1 MTNDSWAHQESG
13 SGADTAGRRALLVL
27 GMHRSGTS
35 AVSRVLNLLGA
46 DLPSRTLGPDASNAT
61 GYWEPPELYR
71 IHDQMLARA
80 GSRWDDWQPFDR
92 SALDEYD
99 VVGIVN
105 ALLEFH
111 AREFGKSSLF
121 VIKDPRICRFVPLWL
136 EVLARF
142 SAAPSAV
149 IPVRHPSAVAQSLHA
164 RDGIPLAQSYLTWL
178 RHVVDAEHAT
188 RHLPRTFVDYD
199 SLLTDWRA
207 QVGRMANDLGLTWP
221 NALQDVEE
229 AVDRFLSTELRHH
242 AARHGELEGNQA
254 VVSWIRRAHAALQT
268 LAQSNDSEAVR
279 REMDQIR
286 AEFDN
291 ACLAFG
297 EVWRE
302 GRTGFAQE
310 TFASLGL
317 VGSRTLDRQLRRL
330 DERLNSLDAGLEDV
344 RGRVQ
349 TSELPWSLLQEGVEH
364 QRQTIGLL
372 QDRADEARRLAGLT
386 AETAASL
393 ESQVRQ
399 LVEDSRRRD
408 AAAATLD
415 GKLADHQSAIQQTV
429 AAEASRVDD
438 LAAALGAEVR
448 LADDHARMSLRKQD
462 VLRREQDDLRR
473 LVEDQGQRL
482 IDLGTALAASEQRAG
497 EHVRATA
504 GQQEA
509 LQRLIEDQA
518 RRLVALEAAMAVGV
532 EQSAEHARTARQV
545 EAQAA
550 KLSRL
555 QFSLDGAVSRIDAM
569 AAGSIRSRFGSAG
582 KRLWQRTRS
591 VGRVVERAVRKFRK
605 AVFRASGLE
614 AIRGSLGRRRF
625 RRECREIAASGLF
638 DAPWYLRHYPDVVA
652 IGIDPVEHYMR
663 HGVGE
668 GRCPNPLFHTRW
680 YLEQYPDVAVTNG
693 NPLLHYL
700 RHGAAEGRDPSPLFQ
715 TAAYLSAHPEIREA
729 GRNPLAHHLEQA
741 ARGAE
746 TGMTPISPEPA
757 TGSVPDRGPPSLEAD
772 PGAVASVAGDPP
784 PTDLAFTPLVSVVV
798 PVYDTPPAL
807 LEKMIE
813 SVERQAYRN
822 WELCLVDDA
831 SPAPHVRPIMEQAA
845 VRDPRIRVTFRPANG
860 NISAATNTGI
870 AMARGEFIAF
880 LDHDDELTAD
890 ALFEVVRLLN
900 DEPETDVVYTDQDKI
915 DTEGRRSEPFHK
927 PAWSPSYLQSV
938 MYVGHLLVVRAA
950 VLAETGGCDSA
961 YDGVQDFD
969 LMLRLGEATTRIRHI
984 PRILYH
990 WRKIPGSIASDSGA
1004 KRGIV
1009 DLQRRAVQ
1017 AHLDRLGLPAIATTD
1032 GSAHRVRVVP
1042 AARSHEPLV
1051 SILIP
1056 SKDHPELIGPCLESL
1071 FGKTAYAAFEV
1082 LVGDN
1087 ETTDPE
1093 ALAILDKYP
1102 VTRVP
1107 LPGPFR
1113 FAAFN
1118 NRMAEHSRGDYLLL
1132 LNNDTEIVDPK
1143 WLDTLMLYAE
1153 QDDVGAVGPLL
1164 LYGDGTVQHAGVIL
1178 GPRGTAD
1185 HVMRGFPGDSD
1196 GYAGSLPAA
1205 REVMAVTGACL
1216 LVRRDH
1222 YLACGGLNETFG
1234 RHYEDV
1240 DFCLRLRRLGLRNVF
1255 VGSTHLVHHESK
1267 SRGSYYDLTDR
1278 MLLLDHWEPW
1288 IVRGDPYYN
1297 RAFDP
1302 ERVDYSIRSPSATG
1316 RDFVPRAHA

>member
-1 MTNDSWAHQESG
+1 MTNDSWAKQENG

-80 GSRWDDWQPFDR
+80 GSRWDDWQLFDR

-178 RHVVDAEHAT
+178 RHVVDAEYAT
-188 RHLPRTFVDYD
+188 RHLPRTFIDYD
-199 SLLTDWRA
+199 SLLTDWRT

-229 AVDRFLSTELRHH
+229 AVDGFLSTELRHH

-330 DERLNSLDAGLEDV
+330 DERLNLLNAGLEDV

-364 QRQTIGLL
+364 QRQTIRLL

-399 LVEDSRRRD
+399 LVEDGRRRD
-408 AAAATLD
+408 AAATALD
-415 GKLADHQSAIQQTV
+415 EKLADHQAAIQQTV
-429 AAEASRVDD
+429 AAEARRVDD

-448 LADDHARMSLRKQD
+448 LADDHAQMSLRKQD
-462 VLRREQDDLRR
+462 
-473 LVEDQGQRL
+473 
-482 IDLGTALAASEQRAG
+482 
-497 EHVRATA
+497 
-504 GQQEA
+504 A
-509 LQRLIEDQA
+509 LQRLIEDQS
-518 RRLVALEAAMAVGV
+518 RRLVALEAAMAAGV
-532 EQSAEHARTARQV
+532 EQSVEHSRTARQV

-569 AAGSIRSRFGSAG
+569 AAGSIRAWFGSAG
-582 KRLWQRTRS
+582 KRLWQWTRTA
-591 VGRVVERAVRKFRK
+591 GRVVERAVRRFRK

-625 RRECREIAASGLF
+625 RRECHEIAASGLF
-638 DAPWYLRHYPDVVA
+638 DAPWYLRHYPDVAA

-680 YLEQYPDVAVTNG
+680 YLEQYPDVGGTNC

-700 RHGAAEGRDPSPLFQ
+700 RRGAAEGRDPSPLFQ
-715 TAAYLSAHPEIREA
+715 TAAYLAAHPEIRGA
-729 GRNPLAHHLEQA
+729 GRNPLAHRLEQA
-741 ARGAE
+741 ANTAE
-746 TGMTPISPEPA
+746 TGMTPIGPEPR
-757 TGSVPDRGPPSLEAD
+757 TGSVPDCGPPSPEGD
-772 PGAVASVAGDPP
+772 PGAFAGDPP

-813 SVERQAYRN
+813 SVERQVYRN

-831 SPAPHVRPIMEQAA
+831 SPASHVRPIMEQAA
-845 VRDPRIRVTFRPANG
+845 ARDPRIRVTFRPANG

-870 AMARGEFIAF
+870 AMARGEFIAL

-900 DEPETDVVYTDQDKI
+900 DEPETDVVYSDQDKI

-927 PAWSPSYLQSV
+927 PAWSPAYLQSV

-1017 AHLDRLGLPAIATTD
+1017 AHLERLSLPAIATTN

-1087 ETTDPE
+1087 ETTDPQ
-1093 ALAILDKYP
+1093 ALVILDKYP

-1118 NRMAEHSRGDYLLL
+1118 NRMAEHSRGEYLLL

-1143 WLDTLMLYAE
+1143 WLDTLLLYAE
-1153 QDDVGAVGPLL
+1153 QDNVGAVGPLL

-1196 GYAGSLPAA
+1196 GYAGSLQAA
-1205 REVMAVTGACL
+1205 REVTAVTGACL

-1255 VGSTHLVHHESK
+1255 VGSTRLVHHESK

-1302 ERVDYSIRSPSATG
+1302 ERVDYSIRSP
-1316 RDFVPRAHA
+1316 

>member
-1 MTNDSWAHQESG
+1 
-13 SGADTAGRRALLVL
+13 
-27 GMHRSGTS
+27 MHRSGTS

-71 IHDQMLARA
+71 FHDQMLARA
-80 GSRWDDWQPFDR
+80 KSRWDDWQPFDQA
-92 SALDEYD
+92 ALDEYD
-99 VVGIVN
+99 VVGVVN
-105 ALLEFH
+105 ALVEFH
-111 AREFGKSSLF
+111 AREFGTSSLF
-121 VIKDPRICRFVPLWL
+121 VVKDPRICRFVPLWL

-142 SAAPSAV
+142 SAAPYAV

-164 RDGIPLAQSYLTWL
+164 RDGIPVAQSYLTWL
-178 RHVVDAEHAT
+178 RHVVDAERAT
-188 RHLPRTFVDYD
+188 RHIPRTFVDYD
-199 SLLTDWRA
+199 NLLADWRA
-207 QVGRMANDLGLTWP
+207 EVGRMAHDLGLTWP
-221 NALQDVEE
+221 NTLPDVED
-229 AVDRFLSTELRHH
+229 AVGRFLTTELRHH
-242 AARHGELEGNQA
+242 AAGHGELEGNQA

-268 LAQSNDSEAVR
+268 LAESNDSEAVR
-279 REMDQIR
+279 RELDQIR

-297 EVWRE
+297 ELWRE
-302 GRTGFAQE
+302 ERTGFAQE
-310 TFASLGL
+310 TLASLGL
-317 VGSRTLDRQLRRL
+317 VGSRTLDRHLRL
-330 DERLNSLDAGLEDV
+330 LAERLNALDAGLEDV

-386 AETAASL
+386 AETTASL
-393 ESQVRQ
+393 EAQVRQ
-399 LVEDSRRRD
+399 LVEDGQRRD
-408 AAAATLD
+408 AAAAALD
-415 GKLADHQSAIQQTV
+415 GKLSDQQAAIQQTV
-429 AAEASRVDD
+429 AAEAGRVDD
-438 LAAALGAEVR
+438 LAAALAAEVR
-448 LADDHARMSLRKQD
+448 RADDHARTGLQKQD
-462 VLRREQDDLRR
+462 GLRHKQDDLKHEQDDLRR

-482 IDLGTALAASEQRAG
+482 IDLGTALEASQQHAG
-497 EHVRATA
+497 EHLRTTA

-509 LQRLIEDQA
+509 LQRVVEDQA
-518 RRLVALEAAMAVGV
+518 RRLAALEAALAAGV
-532 EQSAEHARTARQV
+532 EQSVEHSRTARQV

-555 QFSLDGAVSRIDAM
+555 QFSLDGAVSRIDALT
-569 AAGSIRSRFGSAG
+569 AGSVRARFGSAG
-582 KRLWQRTRS
+582 KRLWQRIRS
-591 VGRVVERAVRKFRK
+591 LGRVIERAVRKVRK
-605 AVFRASGLE
+605 GVFRASGLE
-614 AIRGSLGRRRF
+614 GVRDSLDRRRF
-625 RRECREIAASGLF
+625 RRECREIAASGLV
-638 DAPWYLRHYPDVVA
+638 DARWYLRHYPDVAA
-652 IGIDPVEHYMR
+652 IGLDPVVHYMT
-663 HGVGE
+663 HGIGE

-680 YLEQYPDVAVTNG
+680 YLERYPDVAATNG

-715 TAAYLSAHPEIREA
+715 TAAYLAAHPEVRAA

-741 ARGAE
+741 AHGA
-746 TGMTPISPEPA
+746 GAGSALIGPEPPA
-757 TGSVPDRGPPSLEAD
+757 GTVADRGPPPPEAG
-772 PGAVASVAGDPP
+772 PGAFANGTADPP

-798 PVYDTPPAL
+798 PVYDTPPGL

-813 SVERQAYRN
+813 SVERQVYRN

-831 SPAPHVRPIMEQAA
+831 SPAPHVRPILEKAA
-845 VRDPRIRVTFRPANG
+845 ARDPRIRVTFRPSNG

-870 AMARGEFIAF
+870 AMARGDFIAL

-950 VLAETGGCDSA
+950 VLTEAGGCDSA

-969 LMLRLGEATTRIRHI
+969 LMLRLGEATKRIRHI

-990 WRKIPGSIASDSGA
+990 WRMIPGSIASDSGA

-1017 AHLDRLGLPAIATTD
+1017 AHLDRLGLPAIATTN

-1071 FGKTAYAAFEV
+1071 FGKTAYAAIEV
-1082 LVGDN
+1082 IVGDN

-1113 FAAFN
+1113 FAEFN

-1132 LNNDTEIVDPK
+1132 LNNDTEIIDPK
-1143 WLDTLMLYAE
+1143 WLDTLLLYAE

-1164 LYGDGTVQHAGVIL
+1164 LYADGTVQHAGVIL

-1196 GYAGSLPAA
+1196 GYAGSLQAA
-1205 REVMAVTGACL
+1205 REVTAVTGACL

-1255 VGSTHLVHHESK
+1255 VGGTRLMHHESK

-1302 ERVDYSIRSPSATG
+1302 ERVDYSIRSPQAAG
-1316 RDFVPRAHA
+1316 RDFVP